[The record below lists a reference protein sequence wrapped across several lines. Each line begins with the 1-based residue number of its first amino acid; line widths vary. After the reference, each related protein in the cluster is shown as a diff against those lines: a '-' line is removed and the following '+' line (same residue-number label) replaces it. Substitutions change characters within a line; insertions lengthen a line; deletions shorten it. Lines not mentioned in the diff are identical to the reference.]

1 MGCSPQLTA
10 LISKKNISKI
20 VWVTNNRSTPL
31 DRAHRVVSEQ
41 VSWRIRCELHLL
53 LFEDSCREC
62 ESRWYW
68 PEERSNKIGTRSL
81 PFYLMVIFH
90 WVVSIRIFFK
100 VQIIQNS
107 STFVFWVFYTYSD
120 SSYAADHEYH
130 LFRVQNIFLCGEKCK
145 ILWRPQ
151 KPKKSTS
158 IRKLIPLKL
167 YHKIDDSNYFFLNQH
182 WKLI

>member
-1 MGCSPQLTA
+1 MQCQ
-10 LISKKNISKI
+10 SKI
-20 VWVTNNRSTPL
+20 LFRQTKTISSSLYCNEEIIWTIINTLSKYVMTILNHLIFSRLIQYNKLPQKKMINWFKSYKIWNFSRVSTWYNL
-31 DRAHRVVSEQ
+31 
-41 VSWRIRCELHLL
+41 IILIKI
-53 LFEDSCREC
+53 SC
-62 ESRWYW
+62 Y
-68 PEERSNKIGTRSL
+68 KKKLI
-81 PFYLMVIFH
+81 
-90 WVVSIRIFFK
+90 K